1 MPPIPHDLSFD
12 STLALLLDPYGFIS
26 KRCRRYGAD
35 LFQTRLLLRPTICMT
50 GPEAAE
56 LFYRQDLFAR
66 RGAAPGRIQ
75 KTLLGQGGVQGL
87 DGEAHRHRK
96 QMFMSLMTPER
107 IEELKERTADWWRTY
122 ARKWATM
129 ERVTLYD
136 EMQELLTRSVCGW
149 AGVPLPEADVG
160 RRAAELTALFDY
172 AGSVGP
178 KHWWSRL
185 SRRRS
190 ESWIE
195 GIVEQIRTGDLSP
208 PEGSA
213 ARVIATWRDQD
224 GALLSPRIAAV
235 ELLNI
240 LRPAVAVSV
249 FVVFA
254 AHALHR
260 FPACRRELQTG
271 GDYPELFVQ
280 EVRRFYPFFP
290 AVMART
296 RHKFEWNG
304 YRFPGGRQVMLD
316 LYGTN
321 RDPRTWDAPEEF
333 RPERFRRWDGNPFN
347 FIPQGGGNHDL
358 NHRCPGEWIT
368 IELMKVSCEFL
379 AVNMEYDLPDQDLQ
393 IDVTRLPAVPKS
405 RFVMCNV
412 RDEVGGA
419 A

>member
-12 STLALLLDPYGFIS
+12 STFALLLDPYGFIS

-149 AGVPLPEADVG
+149 AGVPLPEAEVG

-195 GIVEQIRTGDLSP
+195 GIVEQIRPGDLSP

-249 FVVFA
+249 FIVFA

-379 AVNMEYDLPDQDLQ
+379 AANIEYDLPDQDLR
-393 IDVTRLPAVPKS
+393 IDIMRLPAVPKS

-412 RDEVGGA
+412 RDEIGGA

>member
-1 MPPIPHDLSFD
+1 
-12 STLALLLDPYGFIS
+12 
-26 KRCRRYGAD
+26 
-35 LFQTRLLLRPTICMT
+35 MT

-149 AGVPLPEADVG
+149 AGVPLPEAEVG

-195 GIVEQIRTGDLSP
+195 GLVEQRS
-208 PEGSA
+208 EER
-213 ARVIATWRDQD
+213 RV
-224 GALLSPRIAAV
+224 GK
-235 ELLNI
+235 EC
-240 LRPAVAVSV
+240 VST
-249 FVVFA
+249 
-254 AHALHR
+254 
-260 FPACRRELQTG
+260 CRSRWAP
-271 GDYPELFVQ
+271 YN
-280 EVRRFYPFFP
+280 
-290 AVMART
+290 
-296 RHKFEWNG
+296 KKKKK
-304 YRFPGGRQVMLD
+304 
-316 LYGTN
+316 N
-321 RDPRTWDAPEEF
+321 R
-333 RPERFRRWDGNPFN
+333 
-347 FIPQGGGNHDL
+347 
-358 NHRCPGEWIT
+358 
-368 IELMKVSCEFL
+368 
-379 AVNMEYDLPDQDLQ
+379 
-393 IDVTRLPAVPKS
+393 
-405 RFVMCNV
+405 
-412 RDEVGGA
+412 
-419 A
+419 

>member
-1 MPPIPHDLSFD
+1 MPRIPRDLSFD
-12 STLALLLDPYGFIS
+12 STFALLLDPYGFIS

-96 QMFMSLMTPER
+96 QMFMSLMTLER

-149 AGVPLPEADVG
+149 AGVPLPEAEVG

-195 GIVEQIRTGDLSP
+195 GIVEQIRNGDLSS

-224 GALLSPRIAAV
+224 GALLNPRIAAV

-249 FVVFA
+249 FIVFA

-260 FPACRRELQTG
+260 FPACRRELRTG

-296 RHKFEWNG
+296 RHNFEWNG

-379 AVNMEYDLPDQDLQ
+379 AANIEYDLPDQDLQ
-393 IDVTRLPAVPKS
+393 IDVTRLPAIPKS

-412 RDEVGGA
+412 RDEIRGA

>member
-12 STLALLLDPYGFIS
+12 STFALLLDPYGFIS

-149 AGVPLPEADVG
+149 AGVPLPEAEVG

-195 GIVEQIRTGDLSP
+195 GIVEQIRNGDLSSP
-208 PEGSA
+208 QGSA
-213 ARVIATWRDQD
+213 ARVIAAWRDQD
-224 GALLSPRIAAV
+224 GALLNPRIAAV

-249 FVVFA
+249 FIVFA

-260 FPACRRELQTG
+260 FPACRRELRTG

-296 RHKFEWNG
+296 RHNFEWNG

-358 NHRCPGEWIT
+358 NHRCPGEGIT

-379 AVNMEYDLPDQDLQ
+379 AANIEYDLPDQDLQ

-412 RDEVGGA
+412 RDEIGGA

>member
-412 RDEVGGA
+412 RDEIGGA

>member
-1 MPPIPHDLSFD
+1 MPPIPHDLSLD

-379 AVNMEYDLPDQDLQ
+379 AANIEYDLPDQDLQ

>member
-12 STLALLLDPYGFIS
+12 STFALLLDPYGFIS

-379 AVNMEYDLPDQDLQ
+379 AANIEYDLPDQDLQ

>member
-1 MPPIPHDLSFD
+1 
-12 STLALLLDPYGFIS
+12 
-26 KRCRRYGAD
+26 
-35 LFQTRLLLRPTICMT
+35 
-50 GPEAAE
+50 
-56 LFYRQDLFAR
+56 
-66 RGAAPGRIQ
+66 
-75 KTLLGQGGVQGL
+75 
-87 DGEAHRHRK
+87 
-96 QMFMSLMTPER
+96 MSLMTPER

-347 FIPQGGGNHDL
+347 FIPQGGGNHHL

-379 AVNMEYDLPDQDLQ
+379 AANIEYDLPDQDLQ

>member
-12 STLALLLDPYGFIS
+12 STFALLLDPYGFIS

-379 AVNMEYDLPDQDLQ
+379 AANMEYDLPDQDLQ

-412 RDEVGGA
+412 RDEIGGA